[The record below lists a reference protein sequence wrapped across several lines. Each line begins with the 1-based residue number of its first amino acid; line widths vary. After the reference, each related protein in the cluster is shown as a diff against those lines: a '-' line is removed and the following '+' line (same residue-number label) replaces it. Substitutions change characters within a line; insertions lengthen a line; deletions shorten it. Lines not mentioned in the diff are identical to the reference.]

1 MHVVCACIYMYLY
14 VSGDC
19 HCSQV
24 IVCVQ
29 LGCIEHD
36 VLQSKRQGTLCF
48 EILFYFSKGDSRV
61 VCGPNHGPRVDVV
74 QGAA

>member
-1 MHVVCACIYMYLY
+1 MYLY

-24 IVCVQ
+24 VVCVQ
-29 LGCIEHD
+29 LGYIEHD
-36 VLQSKRQGTLCF
+36 VLQSKQQGTICF